1 MKAFILSP
9 LVVLAGIFNNRTI
22 QFSSAFQADTT
33 TINHLLDG
41 NLAEWPADKL
51 TTDKTT
57 NTRYAVDNDNQ
68 VLYLAITIS
77 DKSLQQRVMQ
87 KGMSLFIDVKGKKK
101 VNRGVQFPL
110 GMENV
115 PDIGSMKIF
124 GFGHAELVSQNI
136 KSEGTIN
143 IAIGWDS
150 AYVLNIEYNIP
161 LKMLEESIAEL
172 NNKKISVGW
181 KINEADAINS
191 STNENSNTRQPV
203 STTTRLVAV
212 PAGTRPVISPTTGS
226 GRANPTPP
234 QPATGKSEPSTIWAT
249 HTISF

>member
-115 PDIGSMKIF
+115 PDIGSMKVF
-124 GFGHAELVSQNI
+124 GFNNAEPVSQNI
-136 KSEGTIN
+136 KTEGTIN

-150 AYVLNIEYNIP
+150 SYVLNIEYNVP
-161 LKMLEESIAEL
+161 LNMLEGSMTEL
-172 NNKKISVGW
+172 NNKKISIGW
-181 KINEADAINS
+181 KINEADAIS
-191 STNENSNTRQPV
+191 SNTNQNSNTRQPV
-203 STTTRLVAV
+203 STTTRLVGV

-226 GRANPTPP
+226 GRANPAP
-234 QPATGKSEPSTIWAT
+234 QPTTGNSESPTMWTA
-249 HTISF
+249 HTINF